1 MKVFLAKKSIPGTLS
16 RVHLYEGNRMTT
28 CGLITGPNW
37 QEEETNDISCR
48 KCLQAIL
55 KNQVNPELK
64 IKKIISDYT
73 FWNKQGSAE
82 FYYKDP
88 YFHQITNMMLLLD
101 NDYEVEEFMF
111 SLLLAFLKQNDFRPK
126 IESVSIDLKG
136 FQV

>member
-1 MKVFLAKKSIPGTLS
+1 
-16 RVHLYEGNRMTT
+16 
-28 CGLITGPNW
+28 
-37 QEEETNDISCR
+37 
-48 KCLQAIL
+48 
-55 KNQVNPELK
+55 
-64 IKKIISDYT
+64 
-73 FWNKQGSAE
+73 SAE
-82 FYYKDP
+82 FYYKGP